1 MNLDVSSGSAG
12 GLLALL
18 ELRGI
23 GPQAADRLARRF
35 ATLAEIRSATPK
47 ALEGTVSAPA
57 RASLG
62 DSSAWENGLTRAQE
76 ILEEAERR
84 QVFVLTAADEQYP
97 DWLRGIPDRPPVL
110 FLKGTLRPGRRYVAC
125 IGTREPSRFGEEV
138 SRRMVPALGDRG
150 WSIVSGLALGVDSL
164 SHQAAL
170 DSGAHT
176 VAILANGLEAVYPK
190 KNARLAADILS
201 SGGALLSE
209 QPFGTPAI
217 PRNLVQRDRLQSGM
231 SAGTIVMQTDII
243 GGSMHTVRFT
253 LLQGRLLFTPA
264 PYGPHMD
271 EPKSRGILALS
282 RVPGRELARMLEAEG
297 DYAALLERAF
307 GDRPVAT
314 PIAGRTDY
322 EKLFSMLDQ
331 VANCEAPPTNAG
343 RNPQLGLF

>member
-1 MNLDVSSGSAG
+1 
-12 GLLALL
+12 
-18 ELRGI
+18 
-23 GPQAADRLARRF
+23 
-35 ATLAEIRSATPK
+35 
-47 ALEGTVSAPA
+47 
-57 RASLG
+57 
-62 DSSAWENGLTRAQE
+62 
-76 ILEEAERR
+76 
-84 QVFVLTAADEQYP
+84 
-97 DWLRGIPDRPPVL
+97 
-110 FLKGTLRPGRRYVAC
+110 
-125 IGTREPSRFGEEV
+125 
-138 SRRMVPALGDRG
+138 MVPALGDRG